1 MPIPDM
7 PAEIHSI
14 PNRAICR
21 YQIYPPIYIPYQT
34 VLYADTRYACCNTFH
49 TKPCY
54 IPISDMLCWEQYIHG
69 IHTMLYASKIVY
81 TMVSRYLDYFIA
93 ESKVRFP
100 DLSGAKPPCQN
111 ILKYWVGNNDNTCMG
126 QLEQLLIRISC
137 YLHVI
142 QINIVAMRHVCP
154 YIYKV

>member
-1 MPIPDM
+1 M
-7 PAEIHSI
+7 
-14 PNRAICR
+14 
-21 YQIYPPIYIPYQT
+21 
-34 VLYADTRYACCNTFH
+34 LYTDIRYALLGT
-49 TKPCY
+49 
-54 IPISDMLCWEQYIHG
+54 
-69 IHTMLYASKIVY
+69 IHTWDTYNVICQQDSVYHGESIFGLLY
-81 TMVSRYLDYFIA
+81 LA